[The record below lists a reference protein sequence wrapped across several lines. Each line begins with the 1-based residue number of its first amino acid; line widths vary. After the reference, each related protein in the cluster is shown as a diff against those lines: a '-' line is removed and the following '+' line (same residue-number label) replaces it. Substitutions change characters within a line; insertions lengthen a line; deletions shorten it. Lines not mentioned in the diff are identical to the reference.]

1 MRAVPALTDS
11 LRDEYLAAML
21 AGDGTRA
28 RHLVESAVDDGVAI
42 PDLCL
47 GVLAP
52 ALEQVG
58 TLWERGAVSV
68 AHEHFAAQVTSGVL
82 GALAPRMRVPP
93 RGGRLAVVTCTEG
106 EQHALGVQMVGEFL
120 ESAAWEVL
128 QLGAG
133 LPAEDLFDLVVAEQ
147 PDLVGLSTATA
158 AMLPAAGRTLAL
170 LAEADPR
177 PLIVVGGRAWAGVSD
192 EHLQQMGADLRLP
205 GPLELVDLVRRRLP
219 PLPEDDG
226 E

>member
-1 MRAVPALTDS
+1 MPAPTDS

-21 AGDGTRA
+21 AGDGTHA
-28 RHLVESAVDDGVAI
+28 RHVVESAVNDGIAI
-42 PDLCL
+42 PDVCL

-52 ALEQVG
+52 ALEAVG
-58 TLWERGAVSV
+58 ALWERGEVSV
-68 AHEHFAAQVTSGVL
+68 AHEHYAAQVTAGVL

-93 RGGRLAVVTCTEG
+93 RGGRLAVLTCTEG

-120 ESAAWEVL
+120 EGAAWEVL

-133 LPAEDLFDLVVAEQ
+133 LPAEDLFDLVVGEQ

-158 AMLPAAGRTLAL
+158 AMLPGAERTLAL

-177 PLIVVGGRAWAGVSD
+177 PLIVVGGRAWAGISD
-192 EHLQQMGADLRLP
+192 ERVRALGADARIP
-205 GPLELVDLVRRRLP
+205 GPVELVALIARRLP
-219 PLPEDDG
+219 PVPEDDDG

>member
-1 MRAVPALTDS
+1 MPAPTDI

-21 AGDGTRA
+21 AGDGTHA
-28 RHLVESAVDDGVAI
+28 RHVVESAVVDGVAI
-42 PDLCL
+42 PDVCL
-47 GVLAP
+47 QVLGP

-58 TLWERGAVSV
+58 VLWERGEVSV
-68 AHEHFAAQVTSGVL
+68 AHEHYAAQVTAGVL

-93 RGGRLAVVTCTEG
+93 CGGRLAVLTCTEG

-120 ESAAWEVL
+120 EGAAWEVL

-133 LPAEDLFDLVVAEQ
+133 LPAEDLFDLVVTEQ

-158 AMLPAAGRTLAL
+158 AMLPGAERTLAL

-177 PLIVVGGRAWAGVSD
+177 PLVVVGGRAWADLSD
-192 EHLQQMGADLRLP
+192 ERAQAMGADVRLP
-205 GPLELVDLVRRRLP
+205 GPLELVDLVGERLP
-219 PLPEDDG
+219 PLPEDD